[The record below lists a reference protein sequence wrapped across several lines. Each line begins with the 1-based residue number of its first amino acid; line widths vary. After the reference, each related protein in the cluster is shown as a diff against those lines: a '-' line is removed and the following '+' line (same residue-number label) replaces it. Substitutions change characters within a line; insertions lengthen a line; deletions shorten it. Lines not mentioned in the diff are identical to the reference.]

1 MAGNAYIKP
10 AGKLS
15 DLDSSLASS
24 TGDCQF
30 SVPFAGER
38 YDDVL
43 LNEGY
48 YGNFWSGTYY
58 DDFIGYCAYDLF
70 CSKDGGHWDDDYR
83 GDGQSVRPV
92 TEK

>member
-48 YGNFWSGTYY
+48 YGNFWSGTY
-58 DDFIGYCAYDLF
+58 
-70 CSKDGGHWDDDYR
+70 DDDY
-83 GDGQSVRPV
+83 GDNAYYLYCNKDYGYWFINNRDNGLSVRPV